1 MNEFPILLYTTPE
14 GGVKVNAVL
23 KDETLWLTQGAMA
36 ELFGVQSQAITKH
49 LKNIYADGELR
60 QAATCSKMEQ
70 VQNEG
75 KRSISRE
82 LLFYN
87 LDAIIAVGYRVN
99 SRRATQ
105 FRIGATQ
112 VLKEYI
118 IKGFALNDERMK
130 QGGTPF
136 GKDYFREGCGFFL
149 LNPRAVFTQ
158 ATSSHARRDRL
169 DLSSPRVFGLRIGFQ
184 MANQ

>member
-23 KDETLWLTQGAMA
+23 KDETLWLTQAAMA
-36 ELFGVQSQAITKH
+36 ELFGVQSQAVTKH
-49 LKNIYADGELR
+49 LKNIYADGELQ

-75 KRSISRE
+75 KRSVSRE
-82 LLFYN
+82 LFFYN

-105 FRIGATQ
+105 FRIWATQ
-112 VLKEYI
+112 VLREYI
-118 IKGFALNDERMK
+118 IKGFADTLGAKDARERK
-130 QGGTPF
+130 AL
-136 GKDYFREGCGFFL
+136 CGFENF
-149 LNPRAVFTQ
+149 A
-158 ATSSHARRDRL
+158 SSAL
-169 DLSSPRVFGLRIGFQ
+169 AIAG
-184 MANQ
+184 